1 MSKYKKGDIVDAKV
15 TDIQK
20 YGAFVR
26 VDDYYTGLI
35 HISQMS
41 DKFISDINDYFEKGD
56 VVKVKIMD
64 IDEVNNQ
71 LTLSIKDIEG
81 SNLRMKR
88 KEIKET
94 VFGFYLLKKSLPY
107 WIDKKIKEF
116 DKKI

>member
-1 MSKYKKGDIVDAKV
+1 
-15 TDIQK
+15 
-20 YGAFVR
+20 
-26 VDDYYTGLI
+26 
-35 HISQMS
+35 MS